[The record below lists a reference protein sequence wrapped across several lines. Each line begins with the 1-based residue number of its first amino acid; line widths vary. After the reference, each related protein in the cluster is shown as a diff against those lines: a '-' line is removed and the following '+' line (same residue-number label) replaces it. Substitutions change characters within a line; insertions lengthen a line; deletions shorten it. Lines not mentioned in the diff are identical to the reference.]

1 MSYCYYAQVLQ
12 VKRKYNLCVLYA
24 FYIDIYTHNAYKQA
38 MTAQELI
45 KRLEKVGFVNHGG
58 RNHDKLSHPDG
69 RITVIHRH
77 KGDIPLGTLKAIER
91 QTKVKLT

>member
-1 MSYCYYAQVLQ
+1 
-12 VKRKYNLCVLYA
+12 
-24 FYIDIYTHNAYKQA
+24 

-45 KRLEKVGFVNHGG
+45 KRLEKAGFVNIGG
-58 RNHDKLSHPDG
+58 RNHDKLAHPDG

-77 KGDIPLGTLKAIER
+77 KGDIPFGTLKAIEK